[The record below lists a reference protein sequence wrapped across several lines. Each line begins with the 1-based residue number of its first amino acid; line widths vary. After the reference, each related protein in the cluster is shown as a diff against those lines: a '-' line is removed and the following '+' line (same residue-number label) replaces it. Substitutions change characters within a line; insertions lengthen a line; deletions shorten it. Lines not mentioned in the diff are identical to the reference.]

1 MSMIRLF
8 SAGRDW
14 VGRKSPDPRP
24 SRCQGA
30 DLDQVVRQDTVADP
44 DLGALGAVDAGAVP
58 AVSTLALL
66 REGLSRDRI
75 ALPDRGLTGCADF
88 AAIDQR
94 LQVLVLPCVNSRAV
108 HAQNYFAGAIFRPSQ
123 GIAASKI
130 RGRLASR

>member
-1 MSMIRLF
+1 MAHAEVVLDGFLSVATVGGD
-8 SAGRDW
+8 SVGWAAG
-14 VGRKSPDPRP
+14 VCG
-24 SRCQGA
+24 
-30 DLDQVVRQDTVADP
+30 VE
-44 DLGALGAVDAGAVP
+44 
-58 AVSTLALL
+58 ALL

-108 HAQNYFAGAIFRPSQ
+108 HAQNYFARAIFRPSQ